1 MNQGRIM
8 KVYIIN
14 LKKSENRRSY
24 IEKLLSPYA
33 SFLDFHFIEAV
44 NGRDFSE
51 KQLSEIWNQ
60 KETYKTYG
68 RYMKSGEIGCAL
80 SHRKC
85 YEEIL
90 KQKDEMAL
98 ILEDDVSF
106 QDVNVVNIIISVEK
120 ILQTEKPTVLLLSG
134 DYWYTKKK
142 PILGNEF
149 QLASVHEAMGA
160 IAYIVNRNAAERMI
174 SLSRKY
180 LADDWY
186 NIKKTGIRLYALYP
200 HFVDTADLG
209 TDISGD
215 GYIGTIRKNLS
226 YPVMLHSYYR
236 AVIRQILGRMGHFEK
251 RVCF

>member
-1 MNQGRIM
+1 MNQGGIM

-24 IEKLLSPYA
+24 IERLLRPYA

-51 KQLSEIWNQ
+51 MQLSEMWNQ
-60 KETYKTYG
+60 KETYETYG
-68 RYMKSGEIGCAL
+68 RYMKNGEIGCAL

-90 KQKDEMAL
+90 KQKDDMAL
-98 ILEDDVSF
+98 ILEDDISF
-106 QDVNVVNIIISVEK
+106 QNVDVENIILSVEK
-120 ILQTEKPTVLLLSG
+120 FLQREEPAVLLLSG

-142 PILGNEF
+142 QVLCNNF
-149 QLASVHEAMGA
+149 NVVSVHEAMGA
-160 IAYIVNRNAAERMI
+160 ISYIVNRSAAYRMM
-174 SLSRKY
+174 SLKRRY
-180 LADDWY
+180 LADDWF
-186 NIKKTGIRLYALYP
+186 NIKKTGIKLYALYP

-209 TDISGD
+209 TEISGD

-226 YPVMLHSYYR
+226 YPIMLHSYYR
-236 AVIRQILGRMGHFEK
+236 AVVRQILGRMGHFEK